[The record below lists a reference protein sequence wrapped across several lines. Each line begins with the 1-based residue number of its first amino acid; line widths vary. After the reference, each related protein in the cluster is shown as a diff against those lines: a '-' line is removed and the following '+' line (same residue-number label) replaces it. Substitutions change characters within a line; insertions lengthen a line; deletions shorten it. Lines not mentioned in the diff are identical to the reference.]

1 MRASAKLQWAAGFL
15 VVLHVVVIFAGFI
28 APYNY
33 RSQDRL
39 HPFAPPARVHL
50 VDCSG
55 KMHLRP
61 FVYRLKDSDQGFG
74 NYVEDCSQ
82 SLPLR
87 FFVQGDEYSLLGM
100 FHPTLHL
107 FGVDAPAQ
115 VNVLGSDGFGRDQF
129 SRLLYG
135 GQVSL
140 FAGLLAALL
149 ALSGALVVG
158 SISGLYGGFTDDALM
173 RLAEIAVAVPSFY
186 LLLAVRSLLPLR
198 TGPVVAFLLVVC
210 IIGFLSWA
218 RPARLVRGVVLSG
231 RERNF
236 VLAARGF
243 GASRS
248 YLLRRHLMPMTFP
261 VMITQM
267 VVLVPQFIL
276 AEVLLSFLGLGI
288 SEPFPSWGNML
299 AYAQQYHIL
308 ISYSWMLAPGLVLLP
323 VILAYHVLA
332 DALQEK
338 LQLTA

>member
-55 KMHLRP
+55 KMYLRP
-61 FVYRLKDSDQGFG
+61 FVYGLKDSDQGFG

-82 SLPLR
+82 PLPLR

>member
-55 KMHLRP
+55 KMYLRP
-61 FVYRLKDSDQGFG
+61 FVYGLKDSDQGFG

-82 SLPLR
+82 PLPLR
-87 FFVQGDEYSLLGM
+87 FFVQGDEYSLLGI

>member
-1 MRASAKLQWAAGFL
+1 MRASAKLLWAAGFL
-15 VVLHVVVIFAGFI
+15 VVLHVVVTFAGFI

-33 RSQDRL
+33 QSQDRL
-39 HPFAPPARVHL
+39 HPFAPPVRLHL
-50 VDCSG
+50 LDCSG

-61 FVYRLKDSDQGFG
+61 FVYGLKDSDKGFG
-74 NYVEDCSQ
+74 TYAEDCSQ
-82 SLPLR
+82 QLPLR
-87 FFVQGDEYSLLGM
+87 FFVHGDEYSLLGV

-107 FGVDAPAQ
+107 FGVDPPEQ
-115 VNVLGSDGFGRDQF
+115 VNVLGCDGFGRDQF

-149 ALSGALVVG
+149 ALSGALLVG
-158 SISGLYGGFTDDALM
+158 AISGLYGGFTDDALM
-173 RLAEIAVAVPSFY
+173 RLAEVAVAVPSFY

-243 GASRS
+243 GASRI

-276 AEVLLSFLGLGI
+276 AEVVLSFLGLGI

-308 ISYSWMLAPGLVLLP
+308 VSYGWMLAPGFVLLP

>member
-1 MRASAKLQWAAGFL
+1 MRASTKFRWAAGFL
-15 VVLHVVVIFAGFI
+15 LVLHVVVIFAGFI
-28 APYNY
+28 APYDY
-33 RSQDRL
+33 QSQDRL

-55 KMHLRP
+55 KLHFHP
-61 FVYRLKDSDQGFG
+61 FVYGLKDSGQGFG
-74 NYVEDCSQ
+74 SYAADCGQ
-82 SLPLR
+82 VLPLH
-87 FFVQGDEYSLLGM
+87 FFVHGDEYSLLGI

-149 ALSGALVVG
+149 ALSGALLVG
-158 SISGLYGGFTDDALM
+158 AISGLYGGLTDDALM
-173 RLAEIAVAVPSFY
+173 RLAEVAVAVPSFY

-261 VMITQM
+261 VLITQM

-308 ISYSWMLAPGLVLLP
+308 VSYSWMLAPGLMLLP

>member
-1 MRASAKLQWAAGFL
+1 MRASAKLRWAAGFL

-28 APYNY
+28 APYGY
-33 RSQDRL
+33 GSQDRL
-39 HPFAPPARVHL
+39 HPFAPPARMHL
-50 VDCSG
+50 VDCGG
-55 KMHLRP
+55 KLHLRP
-61 FVYRLKDSDQGFG
+61 FVYGLKDSDQTFG

-82 SLPLR
+82 PLPLR
-87 FFVQGDEYSLLGM
+87 FFVQGDEYSLIGM

-107 FGVDAPAQ
+107 FGVDAPGQ
-115 VNVLGSDGFGRDQF
+115 VNVLGCDGFGRDQF

-173 RLAEIAVAVPSFY
+173 RLAEVAVAVPSFY

-308 ISYSWMLAPGLVLLP
+308 VSYSWMLAPGLVLLP

>member
-1 MRASAKLQWAAGFL
+1 MRASSKLQWAAGFL

-50 VDCSG
+50 ADCSG

-61 FVYRLKDSDQGFG
+61 FVYGLKDSDQGFG

-82 SLPLR
+82 PLPLR

>member
-1 MRASAKLQWAAGFL
+1 MRTSTKLRWAAGFL
-15 VVLHVVVIFAGFI
+15 VVLHLVVIFAGFI
-28 APYNY
+28 APYSY

-55 KMHLRP
+55 KMHLWP
-61 FVYRLKDSDQGFG
+61 FVYALKDSDQGFG

-82 SLPLR
+82 PLPLR
-87 FFVQGDEYSLLGM
+87 FFVEGDEYSLLGM

-115 VNVLGSDGFGRDQF
+115 VNVLGCDGFGRDQF

-158 SISGLYGGFTDDALM
+158 SISGLYGGLTDDALM
-173 RLAEIAVAVPSFY
+173 RLAEVAVAVPSFY

-198 TGPVVAFLLVVC
+198 TGPLVAFLLVVC

-267 VVLVPQFIL
+267 VVLIPQFIL

-338 LQLTA
+338 LQLTT

>member
-39 HPFAPPARVHL
+39 HPFAPPTRVHL
-50 VDCSG
+50 ADCSG

-61 FVYRLKDSDQGFG
+61 FVYGLKDSDQGFG

-82 SLPLR
+82 PLPLR

-149 ALSGALVVG
+149 ALSGALAVG

>member
-55 KMHLRP
+55 KMYLRP
-61 FVYRLKDSDQGFG
+61 F
-74 NYVEDCSQ
+74 
-82 SLPLR
+82 
-87 FFVQGDEYSLLGM
+87 EYSLLGM

>member
-1 MRASAKLQWAAGFL
+1 MRASTKFRWAAGFL
-15 VVLHVVVIFAGFI
+15 LVLHVVVIFAGFI
-28 APYNY
+28 APYDY
-33 RSQDRL
+33 QSQDRL

-55 KMHLRP
+55 KLHLHP
-61 FVYRLKDSDQGFG
+61 FVYGLKDSGQGFG
-74 NYVEDCSQ
+74 SYAADCGQ
-82 SLPLR
+82 VLPLH
-87 FFVQGDEYSLLGM
+87 FFVHGDEYSLLGI

-149 ALSGALVVG
+149 ALSGALLVG
-158 SISGLYGGFTDDALM
+158 AISGLYGGLTDDALM
-173 RLAEIAVAVPSFY
+173 RLAEVAVAVPSFY

-261 VMITQM
+261 VLITQM

-308 ISYSWMLAPGLVLLP
+308 VS
-323 VILAYHVLA
+323 
-332 DALQEK
+332 
-338 LQLTA
+338 